1 MVLGISPSLY
11 FFIGETE
18 WRLKDMMNWIECG
31 KCKERILPMHPD
43 AQFDVDPVI
52 YCEDCWKQVEAP
64 APADAKGGE

>member
-1 MVLGISPSLY
+1 
-11 FFIGETE
+11 
-18 WRLKDMMNWIECG
+18 MMNWIECG

-64 APADAKGGE
+64 APADAKGGEQ